1 MNKKAILFSTRKS
14 LHISKEIA
22 HYYGDILGKIN
33 FLEFSDG
40 EYEPSFEQS
49 VRGAS
54 VFLIGSTMPPADNLM
69 ELLLMCDAAKRSFAR
84 NITLVIPYFGW
95 GRQDRKEK
103 NRTPIGAKLV
113 SNLITASGAT
123 RVITMDLHA
132 DQIQGFF
139 EIPLEN
145 LYASTLFIEYIK
157 QLKLDCLTIASPDM
171 GGVKRARSYAGYLN
185 ADVVIQLKLDCLT
198 IASPDMGG
206 VKRARSYAGYL
217 NADVVICYKE
227 RKKANNIDLMNII
240 GNVKN
245 KNVIIVDDLVDTADT
260 ILIAS
265 NLMKEQGAKSIRAIA
280 THPILSG
287 YAYEKI
293 ENSSLQELVVTNT
306 IKLNY
311 KKFSKKI
318 TILNCAKLL
327 AQFMHKNSKI

>member
-14 LHISKEIA
+14 LHLSKEIA

-69 ELLLMCDAAKRSFAR
+69 ELLLMCDAAKRASAR

-103 NRTPIGAKLV
+103 NRAPIGAKLV

-145 LYASTLFIEYIK
+145 LDASTLFIEYIK
-157 QLKLDCLTIASPDM
+157 
-171 GGVKRARSYAGYLN
+171 
-185 ADVVIQLKLDCLT
+185 QLKLDCLT

-318 TILNCAKLL
+318 TILNCAKLF
-327 AQFMHKNSKI
+327 AQVMHKNSKI

>member
-1 MNKKAILFSTRKS
+1 MNKKAILFSTRNS

-103 NRTPIGAKLV
+103 NRVPIGAKLV

-157 QLKLDCLTIASPDM
+157 QLKLDCLTIASPDL
-171 GGVKRARSYAGYLN
+171 GGVKRARSYAG
-185 ADVVIQLKLDCLT
+185 
-198 IASPDMGG
+198 S
-206 VKRARSYAGYL
+206 L

>member
-22 HYYGDILGKIN
+22 HYSGDILGKIN

-103 NRTPIGAKLV
+103 NRVPIGAKLV

-145 LYASTLFIEYIK
+145 LDASTLFIEYIK
-157 QLKLDCLTIASPDM
+157 QLKLDCLTIASPD
-171 GGVKRARSYAGYLN
+171 L
-185 ADVVIQLKLDCLT
+185 
-198 IASPDMGG
+198 GG

>member
-14 LHISKEIA
+14 LHLSREIA

-49 VRGAS
+49 VRGAN

-69 ELLLMCDAAKRSFAR
+69 ELLLMCDAAKRASAR

-103 NRTPIGAKLV
+103 NRAPIGAKLV

-123 RVITMDLHA
+123 RLITMDLHA
-132 DQIQGFF
+132 NQIQGFF

-145 LYASTLFIEYIK
+145 LDASTLFIEYIK

-185 ADVVIQLKLDCLT
+185 ADVL
-198 IASPDMGG
+198 
-206 VKRARSYAGYL
+206 
-217 NADVVICYKE
+217 ICYKE

-240 GNVKN
+240 GDVKN

-265 NLMKEQGAKSIRAIA
+265 NIMKEQGAKSIRVIA

-311 KKFSKKI
+311 KKISKKI
-318 TILNCAKLL
+318 TILNCAKLF
-327 AQFMHKNSKI
+327 AQVMHKNSKI

>member
-14 LHISKEIA
+14 LHLSKEIA

-69 ELLLMCDAAKRSFAR
+69 ELLLMCDAAKRASAR

-103 NRTPIGAKLV
+103 NRAPIGAKLV
-113 SNLITASGAT
+113 SNIITASGAT

-157 QLKLDCLTIASPDM
+157 
-171 GGVKRARSYAGYLN
+171 
-185 ADVVIQLKLDCLT
+185 QLKLDCLT

-318 TILNCAKLL
+318 TILNCAKLF
-327 AQFMHKNSKI
+327 AQVMHKNSKI

>member
-185 ADVVIQLKLDCLT
+185 ADVVI
-198 IASPDMGG
+198 
-206 VKRARSYAGYL
+206 
-217 NADVVICYKE
+217 CYKE

>member
-1 MNKKAILFSTRKS
+1 MNKKAILFSTRNS

-22 HYYGDILGKIN
+22 HYYGEILGKIN

-103 NRTPIGAKLV
+103 NRVPIGAKLV

-157 QLKLDCLTIASPDM
+157 QLKLDCLTIASPDL
-171 GGVKRARSYAGYLN
+171 GGVKRARSYAG
-185 ADVVIQLKLDCLT
+185 
-198 IASPDMGG
+198 S
-206 VKRARSYAGYL
+206 L

-227 RKKANNIDLMNII
+227 RKKANNIDLMNLI

>member
-14 LHISKEIA
+14 LHLSKEIA

-69 ELLLMCDAAKRSFAR
+69 ELLLMCDAAKRAYAR

-103 NRTPIGAKLV
+103 NRAPIGAKLV

-145 LYASTLFIEYIK
+145 LDASTLFIEYIK
-157 QLKLDCLTIASPDM
+157 
-171 GGVKRARSYAGYLN
+171 
-185 ADVVIQLKLDCLT
+185 QLKLDCLT

-318 TILNCAKLL
+318 TILNCAKIF
-327 AQFMHKNSKI
+327 AQFMFKNSKI